1 VPCDCRVLPLAAV
14 PRAAVGRDTRGVVK
28 LVAEA
33 RGGRVRGVHA
43 VADDAGEMITAAS
56 YAIRAGMTV
65 TDLAEA
71 WAPYLT
77 MSEGLRLVAQAFT
90 RDVSRLSCC
99 AA

>member
-1 VPCDCRVLPLAAV
+1 VLPLSAV
-14 PRAAVGRDTRGVVK
+14 PRAVAGRDTRGVVK

-33 RGGRVRGVHA
+33 GTGRLRGAHI
-43 VADDAGEMITAAS
+43 VAEGAGEMITAS
-56 YAIRAGMTV
+56 GYAIRAGMTV
-65 TDLAEA
+65 TDLAQT

-77 MSEGLRLVAQAFT
+77 MAEGLRLAAQAFT